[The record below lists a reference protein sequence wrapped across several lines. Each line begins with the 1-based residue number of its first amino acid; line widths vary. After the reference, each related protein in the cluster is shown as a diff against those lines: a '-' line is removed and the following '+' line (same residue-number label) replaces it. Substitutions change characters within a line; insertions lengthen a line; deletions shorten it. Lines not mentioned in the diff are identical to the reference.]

1 MLTAV
6 RSSSMRRR
14 QFICRYCL
22 LFQQAYLHVLLPS
35 PDTQEM
41 LIKHYVIATFALKVV
56 DIGHL
61 LISQMSADIF
71 LLDWERPKPNLKG
84 GAGGGDAQ
92 PTSSVSVWRTYLIA
106 NEWNELQSIRKTS
119 LTLQI
124 ISVVFILKVCGLEHL
139 ATGSR

>member
-1 MLTAV
+1 M
-6 RSSSMRRR
+6 
-14 QFICRYCL
+14 
-22 LFQQAYLHVLLPS
+22 LLPS

-84 GAGGGDAQ
+84 GGGDAQ
-92 PTSSVSVWRTYLIA
+92 PSSVSVWRTYLIA

-139 ATGSR
+139 ATGRIT

>member
-6 RSSSMRRR
+6 RSSSMRER

-84 GAGGGDAQ
+84 GRADAQ
-92 PTSSVSVWRTYLIA
+92 PTSVSVWRTYLIA

-139 ATGSR
+139 ATGMNTF